1 MKIVIPEE
9 ECMASLV
16 RFSVSADEGL
26 VRRFDRQIKAQGYPT
41 RSKAVADL
49 MRDSLVKQAWKMDGE
64 VAAAI
69 IMVYD
74 HHKRDLTG
82 RLTRVQ
88 HDYHDLIISS
98 QHVHLDH
105 DNCLEI
111 VVVRGAPKRVH
122 ALARRLKATKG
133 VKYTSV
139 AAASTGKEL

>member
-1 MKIVIPEE
+1 MSE
-9 ECMASLV
+9 LV
-16 RFSVSADEGL
+16 RFSVSIDRDL
-26 VRRFDRQIKAQGYPT
+26 LKRFDRQIGAAGYPT

-49 MRDSLVKQAWKMDGE
+49 MRDSLVVEEWRTGGE

-74 HHKRDLTG
+74 HHKRDLSN
-82 RLTRVQ
+82 RLTRIQ

-105 DNCLEI
+105 DNCFEI
-111 VVVRGAPKRVH
+111 VVVRGLPEKIM
-122 ALARRLKATKG
+122 ALTRKLKATKG

-139 AAASTGKEL
+139 ATASTGKGL

>member
-1 MKIVIPEE
+1 MSE
-9 ECMASLV
+9 LV
-16 RFSVSADEGL
+16 RFSVSIDGDL
-26 VRRFDRQIKAQGYPT
+26 LKRFDRQIKVGGYPT

-49 MRDSLVKQAWKMDGE
+49 IRDGLVEEEWKKGKE

-74 HHKRDLTG
+74 HHKRDLSR
-82 RLTRVQ
+82 RLTHIQ

-105 DNCLEI
+105 DNCFEI
-111 VVVRGAPKRVH
+111 VVVRGVAKKIRKLTR
-122 ALARRLKATKG
+122 ALKAAKG

-139 AAASTGKEL
+139 ATASTGRGL

>member
-1 MKIVIPEE
+1 MS
-9 ECMASLV
+9 SLV
-16 RFSVSADEGL
+16 RFSISAEEDL
-26 VRRFDRQIKAQGYPT
+26 VKQFDLQTKAQGYPT
-41 RSKAVADL
+41 RSKAIVDL
-49 MRDSLVKQAWKMDGE
+49 MRDSLVQQEWKAGGE

-82 RLTRVQ
+82 RLTGIQ

-111 VVVRGAPKRVH
+111 VVVRGQPRKVH
-122 ALARRLKATKG
+122 ALARKLKATKG

-139 AAASTGKEL
+139 AAASTGRNL

>member
-1 MKIVIPEE
+1 MSE
-9 ECMASLV
+9 LV
-16 RFSVSADEGL
+16 RFSVSVDGDL
-26 VRRFDRQIKAQGYPT
+26 LKRFDKQIEADGYPT

-49 MRDSLVKQAWKMDGE
+49 MRDSLVVEEWKTGSE

-74 HHKRDLTG
+74 HHKRDLTN
-82 RLTRVQ
+82 RLTHIQ

-105 DNCLEI
+105 DNCFEI
-111 VVVRGAPKRVH
+111 VVVRGMPGKIM
-122 ALARRLKATKG
+122 ALTQRLKATKG

-139 AAASTGKEL
+139 ATASTGKEL